1 MYNYEKYS
9 EIPTEERKVL
19 KERLGKYREF
29 SIDYCNNELKLHA
42 QELSELAKF
51 KDLVI
56 EYKFP
61 NKKTKVLYP
70 ESIKQAYVELDR
82 VTNYGEGSDV
92 TAIFKQA
99 DKFVRGYMNRQWIYP
114 KTMYDTD

>member
-1 MYNYEKYS
+1 MYNYEKHS
-9 EIPTEERKVL
+9 QVPSEERAIL
-19 KERLGKYREF
+19 KERLGNYKEF

-42 QELSELAKF
+42 IEQSELAKF
-51 KDLVI
+51 KDLVV

-61 NKKTKVLYP
+61 GKKTVTLHP

-114 KTMYDTD
+114 KTMYDT